1 MYSKSCY
8 KLLSENSCCISIGKW
23 GTEWGKKNRSPIF
36 FWAFWVSFVSWIL
49 LAATLACVSTSS
61 SSVKAVP
68 FFEGSITVTVP
79 ATQIE
84 SSFNF
89 YAGLNRIVVED
100 CNLGALCPPE
110 SQSWDSVS
118 CSQYFTNCDEC
129 KDASVGSVSMVIL
142 SFITQLPQITGDLG
156 RSMEKYDLH
165 CQKTMGI
172 LTGILGLFST
182 LAALNSFADT
192 CFRSLDSSVGYITLD
207 KHPGAAFIL
216 LLIATI
222 FKLFDIWAHVI
233 VPVPE
238 TAYWTPDGE
247 AVDSENSKTRSLID
261 PTQAKSSDFHN
272 EV

>member
-1 MYSKSCY
+1 
-8 KLLSENSCCISIGKW
+8 
-23 GTEWGKKNRSPIF
+23 
-36 FWAFWVSFVSWIL
+36 
-49 LAATLACVSTSS
+49 
-61 SSVKAVP
+61 
-68 FFEGSITVTVP
+68 
-79 ATQIE
+79 
-84 SSFNF
+84 
-89 YAGLNRIVVED
+89 
-100 CNLGALCPPE
+100 
-110 SQSWDSVS
+110 
-118 CSQYFTNCDEC
+118 
-129 KDASVGSVSMVIL
+129 
-142 SFITQLPQITGDLG
+142 
-156 RSMEKYDLH
+156 
-165 CQKTMGI
+165 MGI
-172 LTGILGLFST
+172 LTGTLGLFST

-261 PTQAKSSDFHN
+261 PTQAKSDFHN